1 MAEYE
6 DNLAAVQQSP
16 VPEFFL
22 FNASGTI
29 ERYTSYSSSLTF
41 LGQYWTAASITRGG
55 LKQDLNFGVT
65 TLNITTP
72 ITPSIAKYIPNQP
85 VEPIDV
91 TIYRSHID
99 YLDQYDIF
107 FRGKIKYVQLKG
119 KLASAQCEAKN
130 KYMAAK
136 IPNIIYQS
144 NCNHDIYDSGCK
156 VDEFAYRRIAN
167 VSSIVGSKLYFSF
180 TDGGG
185 SVATGYFTGGKV
197 KYGNDLRF
205 ITYATGAYLDLHI
218 PFDSKVGVGT
228 EVYIF
233 PGCDG
238 NPSTCVGRYSNLD
251 NFLGMPYIPET
262 NPVVWGFK

>member
-1 MAEYE
+1 MAEYD
-6 DNLAAVQQSP
+6 DNLAAIEQSP

-22 FNASGTI
+22 FNASGVV
-29 ERYTSYSSSLTF
+29 ERYTSYSMSLTF

-55 LKQDLNFGVT
+55 VKQDLNFGVT
-65 TLNITTP
+65 TLTITTP

-85 VEPIDV
+85 VEPVDV
-91 TIYRSHID
+91 TIYRSHLD

-144 NCNHDIYDSGCK
+144 NCNHDIYDEGCT
-156 VDEFAYRRIAN
+156 VDEFLYRREAT
-167 VSSIVGSKLYFSF
+167 VSSISGSKLYFSF

-185 SVATGYFTGGKV
+185 AVADDYFSGGKV
-197 KYGNDLRF
+197 VVGTDVRF
-205 ITYATGAYLDLHI
+205 ITNHESGYLDLHI
-218 PFDSKVGVGT
+218 PFDSRVSVGS
-228 EVYIF
+228 EILIY

-238 NPSTCVGRYSNLD
+238 NPATCVGRFSNLD
-251 NFLGMPYIPET
+251 HFLGMPYIPET